1 MARCLTGVGFSRR
14 AMNSFDISTFGGVF
28 ESFVSR
34 IAPSESG
41 CWEWTG
47 GRSKKGYGAIKQR
60 AFNGMPHQAK
70 SHRLSYELFNGPIP
84 EGMFVCHK
92 CDNPGCVNP
101 DHLFAGSA
109 ADNVHDCA
117 AKGRRVDMLKVKSG
131 AKLTRGDVESILS
144 KMLAGSCD
152 SDLANEYGMT
162 QASIFKIRRGDG
174 WSDVPRPSA
183 LPKTNGRKGRPHLS
197 QRKLSADDVKCAIA
211 SHEAGETCDS
221 ISKRMGV
228 SRRTINKVVLRGG
241 YVEMEEN
248 NG

>member
-1 MARCLTGVGFSRR
+1 MH
-14 AMNSFDISTFGGVF
+14 SFDISTADGVL

-34 IAPSESG
+34 IAPSIETG

-47 GRSKKGYGAIKQR
+47 GRSRYGYGAMKQR
-60 AFNGMPHQAK
+60 AFSGMPNQAK
-70 SHRLSYELFNGPIP
+70 AHRISFELFNGPIP

-117 AKGRRVDMLKVKSG
+117 SKGRRADPLKVKSN
-131 AKLTRGDVESILS
+131 AKLTRVDVESILS
-144 KMLAGSCD
+144 KMIAGRCD
-152 SDLANEYGMT
+152 SDLADEYGMT

-174 WSDVPRPSA
+174 WPDVPRPSVI
-183 LPKTNGRKGRPHLS
+183 PKTNGKVGRPHLGR
-197 QRKLSADDVKCAIA
+197 RKLGADDVKLAIDLHA
-211 SHEAGETCDS
+211 SGESCDS
-221 ISKRMGV
+221 ISKRIGV
-228 SRRTINKVVLRGG
+228 CRRTISNIVKRGG
-241 YVEMEEN
+241 YVEMEAN